1 MSSSASSR
9 KSHLQVLRGGRRVS
23 AYVAGIRV
31 VVAREDDPPFGVD
44 AVAVEDDTWLAL
56 GTPADVVSSPG
67 HPVRVMTR
75 VWEAQP
81 EEPGTVLV
89 KRGSPLRLHAVVHDL
104 NADPSWNEA
113 WVRAALSGIF
123 EEAARHRLRALR
135 LPLLATKH
143 GSLPAKRFMALLRE
157 ALVEHAASVQQHLQ
171 GIWLVRDGES
181 GADLLA
187 TLVASE
193 QRDDP

>member
-1 MSSSASSR
+1 MSSSASSG
-9 KSHLQVLRGGRRVS
+9 KSHLQVLRGGRCVS
-23 AYVAGIRV
+23 ADVGGIRV
-31 VVAREDDPPFGVD
+31 VVAREDDPPFAID
-44 AVAVEDDTWLAL
+44 SVAVEEDTWLAL

-89 KRGSPLRLHAVVHDL
+89 KRGSPVRLHAVVHDL
-104 NADPSWNEA
+104 DADPSWKEM

-123 EEAARHRLRALR
+123 EEAARHRLRSLK

-143 GSLPAKRFMALLRE
+143 GSLPANRFMVLLRE
-157 ALVEHAASVQQHLQ
+157 ALMEPAASLQQHLQ

-181 GADLLA
+181 GAELLA
-187 TLVASE
+187 TLTASE
-193 QRDDP
+193 PE

>member
-1 MSSSASSR
+1 MKGQS
-9 KSHLQVLRGGRRVS
+9 LRGDSRAAWS
-23 AYVAGIRV
+23 S
-31 VVAREDDPPFGVD
+31 
-44 AVAVEDDTWLAL
+44 TSWLSVNYLTTNDVGNLLNAQVF
-56 GTPADVVSSPG
+56 ADQWSSNCSSPG

-89 KRGSPLRLHAVVHDL
+89 KQGSPVRLHAVVHDL
-104 NADPSWNEA
+104 DADPSWKEM

-123 EEAARHRLRALR
+123 EEAARHRLRSLK

-143 GSLPAKRFMALLRE
+143 GSLPANRFMVLLRE
-157 ALVEHAASVQQHLQ
+157 ALMEPAASLQQHLQ

-181 GADLLA
+181 GAELLA
-187 TLVASE
+187 TLTASE
-193 QRDDP
+193 PEQAQRRHRAPSGSG